1 MAIKSNKGE
10 ITAWRLPKISKPPG
24 LADILALAEQAV
36 HHKDHP
42 VNMRWMF
49 GNPTSSYCLTA
60 SSTGLG
66 TSEGLLWS
74 LASGEALNEVELWMH
89 MSADC
94 TLIHSMVMDALN
106 CPEASPVS
114 NGKGGQTSKRGTES
128 FRPQTVKPQ
137 LVAEN
142 VEAKPDEVCEILKG
156 DLANNRI
163 DQFFE
168 LLATGNWTGRVEI
181 SHKDLRAE
189 VCFIHGQPVNAR
201 YGDLTGDAAIIELI
215 GLREGLYEFRSGPP
229 SEQKTVTKNLE
240 ALLFARN
247 SLINYGNYLKDH
259 KLKEDTPLMKLI
271 PDLGEREFERLVAAA
286 APVDM
291 HLQKQ
296 IYLAV
301 DGRSTLSD
309 ILKRHPVPRSEWIPI
324 FFNLLACQLVA
335 VIEIPKI
342 PYLPLSAA
350 AIELNKYL
358 LRTIKEKTVASQTGL
373 YTYPAFLLFLEQ
385 EFNRYTECR
394 RPFSIILLK
403 MGYRDLDPNDLVMQE
418 AAVRALVEPIKK
430 ISELKRQ
437 CDLFCQY
444 RTSEYVLLLPESD
457 LRLAHGLIESIAN
470 NVKGFALSPDT
481 QAHPYTLE
489 CGVANIPEQCDTPEA
504 LLALAEAYQKV
515 F

>member
-24 LADILALAEQAV
+24 LADILALAEQAA
-36 HHKDHP
+36 HRKDHP

-49 GNPTSSYCLTA
+49 GNPSRSYCLTA

-74 LASGEALNEVELWMH
+74 LASGEALHEVELWMH

-106 CPEASPVS
+106 FPEASPASSSGS
-114 NGKGGQTSKRGTES
+114 NGGKISLREAAPVMPVPDSGE
-128 FRPQTVKPQ
+128 VKSD
-137 LVAEN
+137 
-142 VEAKPDEVCEILKG
+142 EACEILRG
-156 DLANNRI
+156 DLAKNRI

-168 LLATGNWTGRVEI
+168 LLASGNWTGRVEI
-181 SHKDLRAE
+181 TNKDLRAE
-189 VCFIHGQPVNAR
+189 VGVIHGQPVHAS
-201 YGDLTGDAAIIELI
+201 YADLVGDAAIIELI

-229 SEQKTVTKNLE
+229 TEARTVTKNLE

-247 SLINYGNYLKDH
+247 SLINYSNYLKDH
-259 KLKEDTPLMKLI
+259 RLKEDTPLIKLS
-271 PDLGEREFERLVAAA
+271 PDLSESEFERLVAAA

-291 HLQKQ
+291 QKQKQ

-301 DGRSTLSD
+301 DGKSTLSE
-309 ILKRHPVPRSEWIPI
+309 ILKRYPLPRSEWIPI
-324 FFNLLACQLVA
+324 FFNLLACQLVT

-350 AIELNKYL
+350 VIELNQHL
-358 LRTIKEKTVASQTGL
+358 LRTIRDKIVTRQTGL

-385 EFNRYTECR
+385 EVNRYLDCR
-394 RPFSIILLK
+394 RPFSLILLK
-403 MGYRDLDPNDLVMQE
+403 LTYRDLDPNDLVMQE
-418 AAVRALVEPIKK
+418 AAVRALAEPLKK
-430 ISELKRQ
+430 ISELKRR
-437 CDLFCQY
+437 CDIFCQY
-444 RTSEYVLLLPESD
+444 RTSEYALLLPESE
-457 LRLAHGLIESIAN
+457 LKLAHHLIESIAN
-470 NVKGFALSPDT
+470 TVKGHALSPS
-481 QAHPYTLE
+481 AHAHSLTME

>member
-49 GNPTSSYCLTA
+49 GNPSLSYCLTA

-74 LASGEALNEVELWMH
+74 LASGETLNEAELWMH

-94 TLIHSMVMDALN
+94 TLIHSMVMAALN
-106 CPEASPVS
+106 CPEGPAHAP
-114 NGKGGQTSKRGTES
+114 NGNGES
-128 FRPQTVKPQ
+128 I
-137 LVAEN
+137 AER
-142 VEAKPDEVCEILKG
+142 EAKSSKPVLPPEGPEVKQDEVCEILRG

-163 DQFFE
+163 DQFFQ
-168 LLATGNWTGRVEI
+168 LLASGNWTGRVEI
-181 SHKDLRAE
+181 THKDLRAE
-189 VCFIHGQPVNAR
+189 VCFIHGQPVHAS
-201 YGDLTGDAAIIELI
+201 YADLIGDAAIIELI

-229 SEQKTVTKNLE
+229 SEKRSVTKNLE

-259 KLKEDTPLMKLI
+259 KLKEDTPLMKLT
-271 PDLGEREFERLVAAA
+271 PDLSESEFERLVASA

-291 HLQKQ
+291 RMQKQ

-301 DGRSTLSD
+301 NGQSTLSD
-309 ILKRHPVPRSEWIPI
+309 ILKRYPLPRSEWIPI
-324 FFNLLACQLVA
+324 FFNLLACQLIA

-358 LRTIKEKTVASQTGL
+358 LKTIKGKIVTSQTGL

-385 EFNRYTECR
+385 EQNRYSESR
-394 RPFSIILLK
+394 RPFSLILLK
-403 MGYRDLDPNDLVMQE
+403 MNYRDLDPNDLVMQE
-418 AAVRALVEPIKK
+418 AAVRALAEPLKK
-430 ISELKRQ
+430 ITELKRR

-444 RTSEYVLLLPESD
+444 RTAEYALLLPESD
-457 LRLAHGLIESIAN
+457 LKLAHQLIESIAN
-470 NVKGFALSPDT
+470 SVKGSALSSDAH
-481 QAHPYTLE
+481 AHPLTLE
-489 CGVANIPEQCDTPEA
+489 CGVANIPEQCDTSDA
-504 LLALAEAYQKV
+504 LLALAESYQKV